1 MKIKSTSFCIEI
13 LKKKKSIIS
22 GDLKK
27 EYKFWSKDRKKKKKR
42 WKIFAQRN
50 LLPSIVSNDTIGPLY
65 KHYSLGE
72 EENCLVELC

>member
-27 EYKFWSKDRKKKKKR
+27 EYKFWFKDRKKKKKNDE
-42 WKIFAQRN
+42 KYLHKEIYY
-50 LLPSIVSNDTIGPLY
+50 LP
-65 KHYSLGE
+65 
-72 EENCLVELC
+72 

>member
-27 EYKFWSKDRKKKKKR
+27 EYKFWSKDRKKKAMKNICTK
-42 WKIFAQRN
+42 N